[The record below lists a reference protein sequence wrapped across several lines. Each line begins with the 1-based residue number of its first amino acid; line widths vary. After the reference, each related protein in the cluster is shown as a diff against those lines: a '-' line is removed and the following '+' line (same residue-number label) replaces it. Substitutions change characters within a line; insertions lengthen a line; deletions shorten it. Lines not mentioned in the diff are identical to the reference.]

1 MRRTVMLVSVMGL
14 LLAACGSSSGKQA
27 VQSTPTTVVAP
38 DTSTSTLPFTTTS
51 LPCQPVP
58 MPNTPVSNP
67 APSKAVLL
75 TAVRESSDGCV
86 DHIVFD
92 FKGKYPDAPG
102 YSLTYGTPP
111 FVQDGSGAPVPVAGT
126 AFIVVRLSPAY
137 GYDFETGVQTYNGA
151 RSDRGDRRESCDR
164 GRRDGRLRGGRDVGH
179 RPRHQAAVYRR
190 GDRRARTSTGRDG
203 FLVGGKRTGG
213 RLPQATLRRERAGS

>member
-1 MRRTVMLVSVMGL
+1 MLVSVIGL
-14 LLAACGSSSGKQA
+14 LLAACGSSGGKQA
-27 VQSTPTTVVAP
+27 VQSTPTTVVTP
-38 DTSTSTLPFTTTS
+38 DASTSTLPFTTTS

-67 APSKAVLL
+67 SPSKAVLL
-75 TAVRESSDGCV
+75 TAVRETSDGCV

-92 FKGKYPDAPG
+92 FKGKDPGPPG

-111 FVQDGSGAPVPVAGT
+111 FVQDGSGAPVPVAGK

-151 RSDRGDRRESCDR
+151 RRIAATGANHVTEVVETGDFEAVVTWVIGLDTK
-164 GRRDGRLRGGRDVGH
+164 
-179 RPRHQAAVYRR
+179 RPFTVEATGAPAHQ
-190 GDRRARTSTGRDG
+190 
-203 FLVGGKRTGG
+203 LVVTV
-213 RLPQATLRRERAGS
+213 S